1 MENRDINRRD
11 FVRVLGAGALGFA
24 IPNYAMAQD
33 EPRKIIAKEFTKLPS
48 PEYVGVSHSE
58 IEWEPISE
66 GLDFSRTEV
75 YKKGN
80 LIDIIAG
87 VKINPSE
94 NKIKVFNSYSKGSV
108 SFGNIEEW
116 QKKTNALA
124 IINSA
129 QYMGRPSGC
138 PCALVICDGKQKG
151 PKFNQVSQGM
161 LVAEP
166 ITNDLPA
173 MDLIDFNYDPK
184 TGEENNYQELQ
195 TAYRKTRNSKDLAKR
210 EKAKEYLVKYK
221 DLYYD
226 IKENHLEKYSQGV
239 QHWGM
244 FLDREE
250 NIRITP
256 SLWQANRTA
265 VAKTKDN
272 EILFMTTE
280 GGYFTLY
287 NLGQFLRDSNK
298 RSDKGFN
305 VHTAMNMDGGY
316 EASMAIET
324 PKLSYFTYGEF
335 ETQGP
340 GRDMTVFGARQAI
353 PGVIGVFPR
362 DY

>member
-1 MENRDINRRD
+1 MGSKINRKD
-11 FVRVLGAGALGFA
+11 FIRYLGAGAIGLI
-24 IPNYAMAQD
+24 IPNYALAQD
-33 EPRKIIAKEFTKLPS
+33 NPKKIIAKEFTKLPS
-48 PEYVGVSHSE
+48 PEYIGISHSE
-58 IEWEPISE
+58 IEWEGISN
-66 GLDFSRTEV
+66 GLDFSRTGV

-80 LIDIIAG
+80 LIDIIAT
-87 VKINPSE
+87 VKIDPDK
-94 NKIKVFNSYSKGSV
+94 NKIRVFNSYSKDSV
-108 SFGNIEEW
+108 SLGIIEQW
-116 QKKTNALA
+116 QKETNALA

-129 QYMGRPSGC
+129 QYLGNPWGA
-138 PCALVICDGKQKG
+138 PCALVICDGRQKG

-166 ITNDLPA
+166 ITDDLPI
-173 MDLIDFNYDPK
+173 MDLVDFNYDPE
-184 TGEENNYQELQ
+184 TGEGNNYQELQ
-195 TAYRKTRNSKDLAKR
+195 TEYRKARNSKDPMER
-210 EKAKEYLVKYK
+210 EKAKKYLEQYK
-221 DLYYD
+221 NIYQK
-226 IKENHLEKYSQGV
+226 IKENRLEKYTQGV
-239 QHWGM
+239 QHWGI

-250 NIRITP
+250 NVRITP

-287 NLGQFLRDSNK
+287 NFGQFLRDSNK
-298 RSDKGFN
+298 RLDKRFN

-353 PGVIGVFPR
+353 PGVIGVFSR
-362 DY
+362 DD